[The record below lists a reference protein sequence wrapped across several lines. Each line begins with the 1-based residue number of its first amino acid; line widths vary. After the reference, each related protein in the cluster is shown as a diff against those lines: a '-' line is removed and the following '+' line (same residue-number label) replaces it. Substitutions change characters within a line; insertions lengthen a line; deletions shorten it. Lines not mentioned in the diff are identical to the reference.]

1 MTATPA
7 SAAVSWWPSCSGGV
21 TLRVQSVRDGAVVA
35 QVRLAI
41 GATAYNGAKYDVF
54 AIGAGPFSSTAIV
67 VLVRRIDL
75 PGDPAPALEVPL
87 KAAA

>member
-1 MTATPA
+1 
-7 SAAVSWWPSCSGGV
+7 
-21 TLRVQSVRDGAVVA
+21 VA

-54 AIGAGPFSSTAIV
+54 AIGAGPLGSTAIL

-75 PGDPAPALEVPL
+75 PGFPVLALEVPL
-87 KAAA
+87 PAAA